1 MWRLYCGEKEGIALQ
16 TTFAELERSLKQAL
30 KTEPLLVGKI
40 QYGNYETMQP
50 FTEALDHVMYKREG
64 FSFEQE
70 VRVLRSD
77 EDHYNKLCNGII
89 DEKLSNNHP
98 IPWDIK
104 ATINSILISPY
115 VGDWYLEA
123 VSAALRCIDTE
134 LESRVGWSKL
144 QKAPA
149 F

>member
-77 EDHYNKLCNGII
+77 EDHYNKL
-89 DEKLSNNHP
+89 
-98 IPWDIK
+98 
-104 ATINSILISPY
+104 
-115 VGDWYLEA
+115 
-123 VSAALRCIDTE
+123 
-134 LESRVGWSKL
+134 SKYGRGSHL
-144 QKAPA
+144 
-149 F
+149 